1 MQALLKTPFN
11 GPWLKLDQ
19 PTSVLVAATPADV
32 RQCLI
37 DAEDAAQQGAYV
49 AGFVTYEA
57 SSAFGLPLPTTQ
69 SGLLPAACFGVF
81 PKNQVVAGGEEL
93 LATPNNS
100 VLDELTQ
107 SWSTPLKQQDYIKK
121 IHSIKDHI
129 AAGDTYQL
137 NFTFRLKTP
146 FSGSSLNLFTQLVSA
161 QRGEWSAYLDLG
173 DYAICSASPELFFL
187 KNHSHLTCRPMKGT
201 MPRLPIAQADITQA
215 ERLRTSTKNQSE
227 NVMIVDLMR
236 NDIGRVARTGTVLVD
251 SLFDVEQYPQ
261 QWQMTSTISADIGK
275 ASLVDIFSALFPSGS
290 VTGAP
295 KHRSMEIINELED
308 SPRGIY
314 TGAIGLIDPH
324 GHTHF
329 NVAIRTILVDRI
341 NKNAEFGVG
350 SGIVWESSEKD
361 EYDECQTKATIVTE
375 RAPTFEL
382 LETMKWEPVQGF
394 VLLERHLTRLQ
405 ESAKYFGFDCDVLKI
420 HGTLEQSVINQTTD
434 AKVRLLI
441 QQDGQARCEVKDFQ
455 TEPNKHYR
463 ATLASTPVSCSNTFL
478 YHKTTNRA
486 VYNHE
491 GEQPDSDTVIF
502 WNESGEITEATDA
515 NIVAEIDGKLVTPPV
530 SCGLLAG
537 TFRAELLAHGEII
550 EQRLSKKDLLDAKR
564 VWLIN
569 SLRGWMAAQLLH

>member
-19 PTSVLVAATPADV
+19 PASILVAATPADV

-37 DAEDAAQQGAYV
+37 DAEYAAKQGAYV

-57 SSAFGLPLPTTQ
+57 SSAFGLPLPITP
-69 SGLLPAACFGVF
+69 SGPLPAACFGVF
-81 PKNQVVAGGEEL
+81 PKNQVKAGGEEL

-107 SWSTPLKQQDYIKK
+107 SWSATLKQQDYIKK
-121 IHSIKDHI
+121 IHSIKEHI

-137 NFTFRLKTP
+137 NFTFRLRTP
-146 FSGSSLNLFTQLVSA
+146 FSGSSLSLFTQLVSA

-173 DYAICSASPELFFL
+173 HYAICSASPELFFL
-187 KNHSHLTCRPMKGT
+187 KNNSHLTCRPMKGT
-201 MPRLPIAQADITQA
+201 MPRLPIAQADIAQA
-215 ERLRTSTKNQSE
+215 ERLKTSTKNQSE

-236 NDIGRVARTGTVLVD
+236 NDVGRVAKTGTVLVD

-261 QWQMTSTISADIGK
+261 QWQMTSTISADIGET
-275 ASLVDIFSALFPSGS
+275 SLVDIFSALFPSGS

-295 KHRSMEIINELED
+295 KYRSMEIIDELED

-324 GHTHF
+324 GHAHF

-341 NKNAEFGVG
+341 NQIAEFGVG

-361 EYDECQTKATIVTE
+361 EYDECQIKAAIVTE
-375 RAPTFEL
+375 QAPTFEL

-405 ESAKYFGFDCDVLKI
+405 ESAKYFGFDCDVSKI
-420 HGTLEQSVINQTTD
+420 HETLEQSVINQTTD

-441 QQDGQARCEVKDFQ
+441 QQNGQTRCEVKDFQ
-455 TEPNKHYR
+455 AEPNKHYR
-463 ATLASTPVSCSNTFL
+463 ATLASTPVSCSNIFL
-478 YHKTTNRA
+478 YHKTTNRT
-486 VYNHE
+486 VYNRE
-491 GEQPDSDTVIF
+491 REQPDSDTVIL
-502 WNESGEITEATDA
+502 WNENGEITEATDA

-550 EQRLSKKDLLDAKR
+550 EQRLSRKDLLGAKR
-564 VWLIN
+564 IWLIN
-569 SLRGWMAAQLLH
+569 SLRGWMVAKLLN

>member
-1 MQALLKTPFN
+1 MAT
-11 GPWLKLDQ
+11 
-19 PTSVLVAATPADV
+19 TPADV

-37 DAEDAAQQGAYV
+37 DAEYAARQGAYV

-57 SSAFGLPLPTTQ
+57 SSAFGLPLPTTP
-69 SGLLPAACFGVF
+69 SGPLPAACFGVF
-81 PKNQVVAGGEEL
+81 PKNHVRAGGEEL

-107 SWSTPLKQQDYIKK
+107 SWSTTLKQQDYIKK
-121 IHSIKDHI
+121 IQSIKDHI

-137 NFTFRLKTP
+137 NFTFRLRTP
-146 FSGSSLNLFTQLVSA
+146 FSGSSFDLFTQLVSA

-187 KNHSHLTCRPMKGT
+187 KNNSHLTCRPMKGT
-201 MPRLPIAQADITQA
+201 MPRLPIAQADIAQA

-236 NDIGRVARTGTVLVD
+236 NDVGRVARTGTVLVD

-275 ASLVDIFSALFPSGS
+275 VPLVDVFSALFPSGS

-295 KHRSMEIINELED
+295 KHRSMEIISELED

-329 NVAIRTILVDRI
+329 NVAIRTILVNRI
-341 NKNAEFGVG
+341 NQIAEFGVG

-361 EYDECQTKATIVTE
+361 EYDECQTKALIVTE

-382 LETMKWEPVQGF
+382 LETIKWEPVQGF

-405 ESAKYFGFDCDVLKI
+405 ESVKYFGFDCNVSKI
-420 HGTLEQSVINQTTD
+420 NETLEQSVMNQTTD

-441 QQDGQARCEVKDFQ
+441 QQDGQTRCEVKKFQ
-455 TEPNKHYR
+455 AEPNKHYR
-463 ATLASTPVSCSNTFL
+463 ATLALTPISCSNVFL
-478 YHKTTNRA
+478 YHKTTNRT
-486 VYNHE
+486 VYNRE
-491 GEQPDSDTVIF
+491 GEQPDSDTVIL
-502 WNESGEITEATDA
+502 WNENGEITEATDA

-537 TFRAELLAHGEII
+537 TFRAELLSRGEII
-550 EQRLSKKDLLDAKR
+550 EQRLSKNDLLGAKR
-564 VWLIN
+564 IWLIN
-569 SLRGWMAAQLLH
+569 SLRGWMVAKLLN